1 MIIVDSRERDIS
13 GILNYFDKNEIEY
26 VRGKLNF
33 GDYATPGGN
42 IYIERK
48 RVGELA
54 GNLTGTDKIRFEK
67 EFIRANK
74 AKAKLIVMVEGSLQD
89 IQSGNYRSTLSPSD
103 FLQRLKTWQ
112 SHFMFRIEF
121 VKKED
126 AGRFIFEKLCG
137 GTVNYDKRTNN

>member
-1 MIIVDSRERDIS
+1 MIIVDTAEKDIQ
-13 GILNYFDKNEIEY
+13 GILDYFEQNKIAY
-26 VRGKLNF
+26 VRKKLNF
-33 GDYATPGGN
+33 ADYATPNGN
-42 IYIERK
+42 VYIERK

-54 GNLTGTDKIRFEK
+54 GNLTGTDKLRFEK

-74 AKAKLIVMVEGSLQD
+74 ARAELIVMIEGSLQD

-112 SHFMFRIEF
+112 SHFMFRAEF

-126 AGRFIFEKLCG
+126 AGLFIYNTLCG
-137 GTVNYDKRTNN
+137 GAS

>member
-1 MIIVDSRERDIS
+1 MIIVDSREIDIS

-54 GNLTGTDKIRFEK
+54 GNLTGTDKIRFEI

-74 AKAKLIVMVEGSLQD
+74 AKAKLIMMVEGSIED

-103 FLQRLKTWQ
+103 FLNRLKTWQ
-112 SHFMFRIEF
+112 SHFMFRLEF

-126 AGRFIFEKLCG
+126 AGKFIFEKLCG
-137 GTVNYDKRTNN
+137 GVG

>member
-1 MIIVDSRERDIS
+1 MIIVDTRERDIS
-13 GILNYFDKNEIEY
+13 DILNYFDKNEIEY

-33 GDYATPGGN
+33 GDYATVEGN

-74 AKAKLIVMVEGSLQD
+74 AKAKLIMMVEGSIED

-103 FLQRLKTWQ
+103 FLNRLKTWQ

-126 AGRFIFEKLCG
+126 AGRFIFETLG
-137 GTVNYDKRTNN
+137 GIK

>member
-13 GILNYFDKNEIEY
+13 GILNYFDKNEIKY

-33 GDYATPGGN
+33 GDYTTPSGN

-48 RVGELA
+48 RIGELA
-54 GNLTGTDKIRFEK
+54 MNLTGTDKLRLER

-74 AKAKLIVMVEGSLQD
+74 ARAELIVMIEGSLRD

-103 FLQRLKTWQ
+103 FLNRLKTWQ
-112 SHFMFRIEF
+112 NHFMIKVEF
-121 VKKED
+121 VKKEE
-126 AGRFIFEKLCG
+126 AGKFIYQKLSEVRNEKIHG
-137 GTVNYDKRTNN
+137 

>member
-1 MIIVDSRERDIS
+1 MIIVDTRERDIS
-13 GILNYFDKNEIEY
+13 DILNYFDKNEIEY

-33 GDYATPGGN
+33 GDYATVEGN

-74 AKAKLIVMVEGSLQD
+74 AKAKLIMMVEGSIED

-103 FLQRLKTWQ
+103 FLNRLKTWQ
-112 SHFMFRIEF
+112 SHFMFRLEF

-126 AGRFIFEKLCG
+126 AGLFIFQKLKNG
-137 GTVNYDKRTNN
+137 QKTKI

>member
-33 GDYATPGGN
+33 GDYTTPSGN

-48 RVGELA
+48 RVGEFA
-54 GNLTGTDKIRFEK
+54 GNLTGTDKLRFEK

-74 AKAKLIVMVEGSLQD
+74 VRAKIIVMIEGSIED

-103 FLQRLKTWQ
+103 FLNRLKT
-112 SHFMFRIEF
+112 
-121 VKKED
+121 
-126 AGRFIFEKLCG
+126 
-137 GTVNYDKRTNN
+137 

>member
-33 GDYATPGGN
+33 GDYATVEGN

-74 AKAKLIVMVEGSLQD
+74 AKAKLIMMVEGSIED

-103 FLQRLKTWQ
+103 FLNRLKTWQ

-126 AGRFIFEKLCG
+126 AGRFIFETLG
-137 GTVNYDKRTNN
+137 GIK

>member
-33 GDYATPGGN
+33 GDYATASGN
-42 IYIERK
+42 VYIERK

-54 GNLTGTDKIRFEK
+54 GNLTGTDKLRFEK
-67 EFIRANK
+67 EFVRANK
-74 AKAKLIVMVEGSLQD
+74 AKAELIVMVEGSLHD

-103 FLQRLKTWQ
+103 FLNRLKTWQ
-112 SHFMFRIEF
+112 SHFMFRLEF
-121 VKKED
+121 IKKED
-126 AGRFIFEKLCG
+126 AGKFIFEKLKEC
-137 GTVNYDKRTNN
+137 